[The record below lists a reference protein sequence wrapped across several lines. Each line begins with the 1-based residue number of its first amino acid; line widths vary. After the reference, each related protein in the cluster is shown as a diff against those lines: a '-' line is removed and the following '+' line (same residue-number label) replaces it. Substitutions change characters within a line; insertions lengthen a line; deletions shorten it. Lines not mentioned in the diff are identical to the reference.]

1 MDGYSV
7 EWSKTAESDLIAI
20 IQYIHANSPQAAA
33 KAFASIKDK
42 KDGLVILP
50 ERGRIVPELLAH
62 GIGHYRELIISP
74 WRVFYR
80 FSGAAV
86 YVLAVIDSRRNVED
100 VLLDRLIRANDWYEN
115 FIS

>member
-1 MDGYSV
+1 MEGYSV

-20 IQYIHANSPQAAA
+20 IQYIHTNSPQAARNA
-33 KAFASIKDK
+33 IITIRDK
-42 KDGLVILP
+42 SADLVKCP

-74 WRVFYR
+74 WRIIYR
-80 FSGAAV
+80 LANATV

-100 VLLDRLIRANDWYEN
+100 ILLDRMIRTNDYKP
-115 FIS
+115 FA